1 MDDDRFIQRLQDL
14 KKKKRKEGNQ
24 DFKPLQVILSFL
36 KQGDELPIKV
46 FRLEMKMQFLLLK
59 ETVAVAT
66 PDNIFS

>member
-14 KKKKRKEGNQ
+14 KKKRKPRFQATSG
-24 DFKPLQVILSFL
+24 DSLILET
-36 KQGDELPIKV
+36 GRWAAIKV
-46 FRLEMKMQFLLLK
+46 FRLEMKMQLLRLK

>member
-1 MDDDRFIQRLQDL
+1 MDDDRFIQRLQDF
-14 KKKKRKEGNQ
+14 KKKENQ

-36 KQGDELPIKV
+36 KQGDELPLKV
-46 FRLEMKMQFLLLK
+46 FRLEMKMQLLRLK